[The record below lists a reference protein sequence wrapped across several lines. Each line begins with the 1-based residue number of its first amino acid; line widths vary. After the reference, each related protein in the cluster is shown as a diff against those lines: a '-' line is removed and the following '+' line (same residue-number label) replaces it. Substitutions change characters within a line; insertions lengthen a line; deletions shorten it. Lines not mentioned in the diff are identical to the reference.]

1 MKLSVCCIR
10 IDATHC
16 PHYHHHGRTSV
27 DYVSMQ
33 LRLDPH
39 STTMC
44 TFPMR
49 DLDVQGELCAFVIA
63 VADVP
68 SPRNTGITR
77 EDARDVFVL
86 LDARPFGIKPQFL
99 HLQHPVVHRGNT
111 VTYTHVFSSLIH
123 ISFASLIHRK
133 VRNHCKLP
141 MKMHLRG
148 CRRQTKREQ
157 QERQTGSQQQ
167 CFSRTSLKMHFS
179 RLQKCVLDNLSEKN
193 SLQSCVQVGGVGGG
207 GWGEG

>member
-1 MKLSVCCIR
+1 MIANPWVAFLTVASTMIV
-10 IDATHC
+10 
-16 PHYHHHGRTSV
+16 PG
-27 DYVSMQ
+27 
-33 LRLDPH
+33 LRLYFQH
-39 STTMC
+39 SAEFTKRLA
-44 TFPMR
+44 PKSPQPLSPNPNNQKKR
-49 DLDVQGELCAFVIA
+49 GKKNGPPEPRRSRKHL
-63 VADVP
+63 P
-68 SPRNTGITR
+68 SPRGGR
-77 EDARDVFVL
+77 ESL
-86 LDARPFGIKPQFL
+86 PQPRGRQTY
-99 HLQHPVVHRGNT
+99 HKGNT

-193 SLQSCVQVGGVGGG
+193 SLQSCVQVGGVGGVG
-207 GWGEG
+207 GRANNVQV